1 MRAPRSRAERGA
13 ATTESIPRTATSGD
27 VALKRVLRELSTHNF
42 AVLST
47 VDEHGWPDSAG
58 VNYGTS
64 ARGDALV
71 LYVMTR
77 RHLKKARN
85 IANNPQVSLMVPLP
99 RRVFRFVP
107 PATIQLRGRA
117 EILDWTDVDGT
128 NVFRGFWMGRQILSA
143 YEKSRRRGETR
154 VCFLKI
160 TLDPVMRTYGV
171 GHSIW
176 NLRRHMEAATGSV
189 NSGPRRG

>member
-1 MRAPRSRAERGA
+1 MIVRTSVNRAV
-13 ATTESIPRTATSGD
+13 T
-27 VALKRVLRELSTHNF
+27 LKRVLRELSAHNF
-42 AVLST
+42 AILST
-47 VDEHGWPDSAG
+47 VDQLGQPDSAG

-117 EILDWTDVDGT
+117 EILDLTDVDGT

-154 VCFLKI
+154 VCFLRI
-160 TLDPVMRTYGV
+160 TLEPVMRTYGV
-171 GHSIW
+171 GHSVW
-176 NLRRHMEAATGSV
+176 NLRRHMEAATGTV
-189 NSGPRRG
+189 NSGPRRR